1 MKKPIEQIAQ
11 ALYNK
16 LTRFEDIT
24 LGDKK
29 ADDTDSVDDSRFF
42 NFTYPDTDS
51 EDKPVITIH
60 LSDSGD
66 VAKRALKIHFLTDV
80 LDLMNPEQ
88 KKKWKDFLEELR
100 HFAKS
105 NWLNFDVRNLTK
117 SNLTQREIDQLTK
130 NDSVDTDQVKVT
142 ESKLFGTSKL
152 SYENVGPVKL
162 LVRHSQN
169 INPEIQG
176 SRTRNIENI
185 FVETEI
191 GERFLMPFTKLSP
204 SRAMAR
210 HIAEG
215 GRIGDEIAN
224 FIEESAKEMSSMGV
238 FVRSMRRRTFEDAET
253 ISMVEAAIE
262 RYNEV
267 KSNLNR
273 ISGQKGYVEFKESF
287 KPVESDVY
295 DFDLEQLKDRFVKK
309 LFDERLAE
317 ALPHVYKAFKTKQK
331 SMENSYVAEFDQWA
345 DDVVEGSWALP
356 ETDSEV
362 EELRKLMSKPLTAGL
377 DGADAIPALYDLIG
391 DDELFDNISQLSST
405 QGSESD
411 VRPLLIDWLGNNGYE
426 DLAAEF
432 QMAFDQ
438 PQSSPP
444 PSSEINTDQPPMEE
458 SISSLRRLA
467 GLAKN

>member
-1 MKKPIEQIAQ
+1 MKKPIEQIAEE
-11 ALYNK
+11 LCDK

-24 LGDKK
+24 LGDESAENTDDEEK
-29 ADDTDSVDDSRFF
+29 ARFF
-42 NFTYPDTDS
+42 NFTYQDTES
-51 EDKPVITIH
+51 EDKPIITVH
-60 LSDSGD
+60 LSNSGD
-66 VAKRALKIHFLTDV
+66 VEKRALKIHYITNI
-80 LDLMNPEQ
+80 LDLMNPDQ
-88 KKKWKDFLEELR
+88 KKRWMDFLKELR
-100 HFAKS
+100 YFAKA

-117 SNLTQREIDQLTK
+117 PNLSLRDIKKLTK
-130 NDSVDTDQVKVT
+130 KDSVTNDQVKVT

-204 SRAMAR
+204 ARAMAR

-238 FVRSMRRRTFEDAET
+238 FVRSMRRRTFEDTET
-253 ISMVEAAIE
+253 IAMVEAAIE

-273 ISGQKGYVEFKESF
+273 ISGQKGYADFKEHYA
-287 KPVESDVY
+287 PNDPDEY
-295 DFDLEQLKDRFVKK
+295 DFDLDQLKERFVKK
-309 LFDERLAE
+309 LFDDRLGE
-317 ALPHVYKAFKTKQK
+317 ALPHVYRAYKAKQK
-331 SMENSYVAEFDQWA
+331 SLENSYVAEFDQWA
-345 DDVVEGSWALP
+345 DDVVEGTWAVP
-356 ETDSEV
+356 ETDSD
-362 EELRKLMSKPLTAGL
+362 LDALKDLMSKPLSAGV
-377 DGADAIPALYDLIG
+377 DGADAIPSLYDLIG
-391 DDELFDNISQLSST
+391 DDDLFDRISQLSSE
-405 QGSESD
+405 QGQDAD
-411 VRPLLIDWLGNNGYE
+411 VRPLVIDWLSNNGYE

-432 QMAFDQ
+432 QMTFDQ

-444 PSSEINTDQPPMEE
+444 PASEINIDQPPMEE

>member
-1 MKKPIEQIAQ
+1 MKKPIEQIAEE
-11 ALYNK
+11 LYGK
-16 LTRFEDIT
+16 LSKFEDIT
-24 LGDKK
+24 LGGK
-29 ADDTDSVDDSRFF
+29 AAEDTDDIDSARFF

-51 EDKPVITIH
+51 KDKPVITIH

-66 VAKRALKIHFLTDV
+66 VTKRSLKVNYITDV

-88 KKKWKDFLEELR
+88 KKKWLDFLKELR
-100 HFAKS
+100 FFAKS
-105 NWLNFDVRNLTK
+105 NWLKFDVRNLTK
-117 SNLTQREIDQLTK
+117 NNLTLRDIKQLTK
-130 NDSVDTDQVKVT
+130 GDEVAADQVKVT
-142 ESKLFGTSKL
+142 ESRLFGTTKI

-162 LVRHSQN
+162 LVRHTQN

-176 SRTRNIENI
+176 ARTRNIESI

-191 GERFLMPFTKLSP
+191 GERFLMPFNKLSP

-215 GRIGDEIAN
+215 GKIGDEMAN

-295 DFDLEQLKDRFVKK
+295 DFDLDQLKDRFVKK

-317 ALPHVYKAFKTKQK
+317 ALPHVYKAFKAKQK
-331 SMENSYVAEFDQWA
+331 SMENTYVAEFDQWA

-356 ETDSEV
+356 ETESEV
-362 EELRKLMSKPLTAGL
+362 EELRNLMSKTLFAGI
-377 DGADAIPALYDLIG
+377 DGADAIPAIYNLIG
-391 DDELFDNISQLSST
+391 DDELFDNISELAST
-405 QGSESD
+405 HGSESD
-411 VRPLLIDWLGNNGYE
+411 VRPLIIDWLGNNGYE

-432 QMAFDQ
+432 QMTFDQ
-438 PQSSPP
+438 PQSSMPP
-444 PSSEINTDQPPMEE
+444 ASEINTDQPPMEE
-458 SISSLRRLA
+458 SIISLRRLA
-467 GLAKN
+467 GLSKN